1 LKQKQFLIK
10 EIKIMENHLQNILF
24 NIKLNE
30 SLFDKEDNKFQIRSA
45 SSYYQILN
53 IILNKFV
60 SNSNQLKFVQDEYNY
75 NFSNLQLVI
84 DE

>member
-1 LKQKQFLIK
+1 
-10 EIKIMENHLQNILF
+10 MENHLQNILF